1 VWGEKTNLFL
11 EQWQEGLA
19 ESAAAAS
26 RHFFRW
32 AEERGGL
39 AAEGGRKGPILPSET
54 LASLV
59 TEDMKEEEVVER
71 VKVSSLLMGF
81 EFRMVGFTKSKLN
94 PCCWI

>member
-1 VWGEKTNLFL
+1 M
-11 EQWQEGLA
+11 

-32 AEERGGL
+32 GEERGGL